1 MRVVLLITM
10 GLLVCIGLYVT
21 FIMPSPSNSD
31 LYPEQGNIVH
41 LMKLSYTKTDSIT
54 ISFTAVNTSADTIY
68 LQISEWDVYGVYSKF
83 RRIAYHRPRPG
94 VNLITFGAIFPKYMK
109 SNISLEYAENHIG
122 PFYNI
127 YKYTQLA
134 PGAEQEFQLTLGS
147 NITSHMNF
155 VFNEFRFGIQ
165 MNYCLNDEWDR
176 LERITELNIGK
187 LSYPRSSEPIHI
199 TIPNLGHA
207 TTVNK
212 SEFMMVDY
220 EIVLQLEPGVTGT
233 LVVK

>member
-147 NITSHMNF
+147 NIT
-155 VFNEFRFGIQ
+155 
-165 MNYCLNDEWDR
+165 R
-176 LERITELNIGK
+176 LINI
-187 LSYPRSSEPIHI
+187 
-199 TIPNLGHA
+199 
-207 TTVNK
+207 V
-212 SEFMMVDY
+212 
-220 EIVLQLEPGVTGT
+220 
-233 LVVK
+233 